1 MQISEGSQAGNRV
14 CLWTSLMSMSIKS
27 RWKIAKCLVLTVRNI
42 SSHFVA
48 KHIRL
53 ENWRFISW
61 IWSVIKWRLVVTGNI
76 RGLQEERICRLSRIF
91 HDTTIGDSSFG
102 LYLIA
107 NEWLMWGWVVGW
119 WTRRQ
124 LQGGVLL
131 SISSNINTLSY
142 WLNTL
147 GRGMAVDNVLLMWN
161 YVQLQWM
168 ATEKVVRYDRSSLG
182 GKE

>member
-1 MQISEGSQAGNRV
+1 M
-14 CLWTSLMSMSIKS
+14 
-27 RWKIAKCLVLTVRNI
+27 
-42 SSHFVA
+42 
-48 KHIRL
+48 
-53 ENWRFISW
+53 
-61 IWSVIKWRLVVTGNI
+61 IKWRLVVTGNI
-76 RGLQEERICRLSRIF
+76 RGSQEERICRLRRIF

-147 GRGMAVDNVLLMWN
+147 GRGSGQCVVNVELRSVAVDGDREGGEIWPELIRREGINRSNPRPPVAEGRDGSSESFVWIQKSVLCSTPPGAM
-161 YVQLQWM
+161 QRIQ
-168 ATEKVVRYDRSSLG
+168 EKDRNMMFIWI
-182 GKE
+182 K